1 MNKLPAIAEDIILML
16 ALKNTAG
23 YSSWP
28 LPCPLDD
35 EITNLINSFIT
46 ATPLEQNVVSEEA
59 AKLKLNFVFLAFSE
73 RMAILGVRE
82 NSQNRL
88 FKGLMA
94 HVIEDFRYD
103 YRENLL
109 VISLL
114 YHSAVK
120 IGIDPVDL
128 FQRAAAFARPRVAD
142 FIVKFAKS
150 PTGIR
155 SMGYEEIMT
164 PDGFGYKRTW

>member
-1 MNKLPAIAEDIILML
+1 MNKLPANAEDIILML
-16 ALKNTAG
+16 TLENTGG
-23 YSSWP
+23 YGSWP

-35 EITNLINSFIT
+35 EITKLIKIFIT
-46 ATPLEQNVVSEEA
+46 ATPLERKVVSEEA

-82 NSQNRL
+82 NSANRL
-88 FKGLMA
+88 FDGLMA

-109 VISLL
+109 IISLL
-114 YHSAVK
+114 YHSTVK
-120 IGIDPVDL
+120 IGINPVDL
-128 FQRAAAFARPRVAD
+128 FQRAAAFARPEAAN
-142 FIVKFAKS
+142 FIVKFAEN

-155 SMGYEEIMT
+155 SMGYEEMMT
-164 PDGFGYKRTW
+164 PEGFSYKRTW